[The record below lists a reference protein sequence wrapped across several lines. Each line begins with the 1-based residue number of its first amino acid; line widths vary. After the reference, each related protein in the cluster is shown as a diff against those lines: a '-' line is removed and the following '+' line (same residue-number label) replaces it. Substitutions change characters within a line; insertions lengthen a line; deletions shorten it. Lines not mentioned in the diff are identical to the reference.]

1 MGNSLLD
8 IKPHQVSRDLRG
20 YSIFF
25 YGAPKTGKT
34 TIASQFP
41 GALLFAFEKGYN
53 AIPGVMAKPLNSWGE
68 FKKTLSELKDPQVKE
83 AFQTVIIDTV
93 DIAYQYCE
101 KYVCNRESTA
111 TQTYEAIGDIP
122 YGKGYKLAQT
132 EFDTAIRQIL
142 QMDYGLV
149 LISHE
154 IDKVMKTETG
164 EEISKIIP
172 TVDSRAKLVC
182 ERTCDI
188 IGYARLI
195 DDVETG
201 KSETLLFL
209 RGTPRFEAGSRFK
222 YTPDF
227 IHFTYDNLVNA
238 IAEAIDKEAQ
248 SRGKEFI
255 TEQSY
260 NKEELYA
267 DEKEYDFPELMKTF
281 QDLVGDLMTKD
292 QSVAP
297 KITKIVESHL
307 GKGKKVS
314 DCTSDQAAQLDLII
328 FDLKKL

>member
-1 MGNSLLD
+1 MGNSLLE

-34 TIASQFP
+34 TISSQFP
-41 GALLFAFEKGYN
+41 GALLLAFEKGYN
-53 AIPGVMAKPLNSWGE
+53 AIPGVMAKPLNSWSE
-68 FKKTLSELKDPQVKE
+68 FKKTLSELRDPEVKK

-101 KYVCNRESTA
+101 KYICNRESTA
-111 TQTYEAIGDIP
+111 TQTYESIGDIP
-122 YGKGYKLAQT
+122 YGKGYKLSQT

-142 QMDYGLV
+142 QMDYGLI

-164 EEISKIIP
+164 EEITKIIP

-188 IGYARLI
+188 IGYAREV
-195 DDVETG
+195 DAENNS
-201 KSETLLFL
+201 KKTLLFL

-222 YTPDF
+222 YTPDYIEF
-227 IHFTYDNLVNA
+227 NYSSLVNA
-238 IAEAIDKEAQ
+238 IAEAIDKEAAA
-248 SRGKEFI
+248 SDGKLV
-255 TEQSY
+255 TEESINKNELY
-260 NKEELYA
+260 KEEV
-267 DEKEYDFPELMKTF
+267 EYDFPALMREF
-281 QDLVGDLMTKD
+281 QDLVGNLMSAD
-292 QSVAP
+292 QNVAP
-297 KITKIVESHL
+297 KITKIVETHL

-314 DCTSDQAAQLDLII
+314 DCTAEQAAQLDLIV